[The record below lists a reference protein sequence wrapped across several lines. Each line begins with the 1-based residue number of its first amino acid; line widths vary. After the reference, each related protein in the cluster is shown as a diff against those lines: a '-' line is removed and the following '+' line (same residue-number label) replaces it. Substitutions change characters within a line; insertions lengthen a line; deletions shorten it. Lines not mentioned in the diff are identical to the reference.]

1 MGGPKL
7 LGEGVAES
15 GKGWGKK
22 GGARGCSK
30 GGVVRGAR
38 GGIYI

>member
-15 GKGWGKK
+15 GKGVGARRVGARRVGQ
-22 GGARGCSK
+22 GGA
-30 GGVVRGAR
+30 VRGVW
-38 GGIYI
+38 